1 MPNIVEGI
9 QNGLRQASRDLNRTI
24 NRTGGQISDAISNAA
39 QNPNALGFDQINQTA
54 RDINRGLNRAKNAP
68 VNANFD
74 INPFNDGNV
83 GVEFSGGGLNVRA
96 RAGLGPTG
104 NISGIGASAGASL
117 EGVGGVDIS
126 VGVDPTKG
134 KVNYIPGI
142 SVKNAQGRTVTTT
155 DPIELAQEVIRSINE
170 RLEAETNA
178 AEAKAAGESIRFPG
192 NRSSQSK
199 PGSSQ
204 TRPQQKSSSNSKI
217 QSPNLPTGTPRS
229 IPQFGTPQQ
238 TVAPTGRIPSEFTPR
253 REATQQ
259 PFTIPTDIPK
269 TNTRLPRKPQ
279 IGSNTAQQNSGTNQ
293 RNGGIT
299 LGNAPRQN
307 SSPSQRNG
315 GISFGGNGAPQQD
328 SRVNQRNS
336 GRTIVSP
343 EELED
348 ISANN
353 PNNKPRIV
361 QPQQN
366 SEPRSAYRLLS
377 TREKQLFDCI
387 QNGGGEA
394 CNSKYGEDPKPSSNN
409 SNNEGFS
416 LSLGDPYI
424 GMGIQE

>member
-24 NRTGGQISDAISNAA
+24 NRTGGQISDAINNAA
-39 QNPNALGFDQINQTA
+39 QNPNALGFDQINRTA
-54 RDINRGLNRAKNAP
+54 RDISRGLNRAKNAP

-74 INPFNDGNV
+74 INPFDDGNV
-83 GVEFSGGGLNVRA
+83 GIEFSGGGLNVRA

-104 NISGIGASAGASL
+104 NISSIGASAGASL

-126 VGVDPTKG
+126 VGVDPAKG

-142 SVKNAQGRTVTTT
+142 SVKNGQGRTVATT

-178 AEAKAAGESIRFPG
+178 AEAKAAGESVRFPG

-199 PGSSQ
+199 PRSSQ
-204 TRPQQKSSSNSKI
+204 TQPQQQSTSNR

-229 IPQFGTPQQ
+229 IPQFGIPQQ
-238 TVAPTGRIPSEFTPR
+238 TVAPTGRIPSEFTPK

-259 PFTIPTDIPK
+259 PFTIPTNIPK

-279 IGSNTAQQNSGTNQ
+279 IGGNTAQQNSGTNQ

-315 GISFGGNGAPQQD
+315 APQQD
-328 SRVNQRNS
+328 SRVNQHS

-387 QNGGGEA
+387 QNGGGDA
-394 CNSKYGEDPKPSSNN
+394 CNKKYGESPQPNASSN
-409 SNNEGFS
+409 SNEIS
-416 LSLGDPYI
+416 LQFGDPYV
-424 GMGIQE
+424 GMGGI